1 MLRQFRGKFTLVLQK
16 VFSNIFRSLAEIEA
30 VLEFA
35 KLTRDEIKS
44 ETQSIYFSEHL
55 DSDNIKLIELDS
67 HVLECLENGEK

>member
-1 MLRQFRGKFTLVLQK
+1 M
-16 VFSNIFRSLAEIEA
+16 
-30 VLEFA
+30 LEFA